1 MDSGLSGALGRYIG
15 MRAIRSGGYISTAKE
30 DAPNGGW
37 MPGYRTKSLKRTQM
51 RRALRR
57 RRAAKRGRIFRP
69 RRSLTMQPKT
79 IVRELKTVTYAALNP
94 GAGTLAQVQF
104 QLNSAYDPTGSV
116 DTEQPRFY
124 DQYTA
129 MYSYNCVVGY
139 KIFIEAATSGD
150 DAVACCIGF
159 TPTTTTTNQG
169 NYKAYKELPGTK
181 STILTKDI
189 DKTSFGTAGS
199 IKKWLMPRGG
209 RILTERDLCAVTGT
223 NPNQILYGHLWAE
236 TIDLTADPAL
246 INCIVTIK
254 QIVVFFNPV
263 VPGQS
268 AQ

>member
-1 MDSGLSGALGRYIG
+1 
-15 MRAIRSGGYISTAKE
+15 MRAIRSGGYIRDAQN
-30 DAPNGGW
+30 DAPDGGW
-37 MPGYRTKSLKRTQM
+37 MPGFRTRSIKRIQM

-57 RRAAKRGRIFRP
+57 RRSTAKRRRIFRP

-94 GAGTLAQVQF
+94 GAGTLASVQF

-139 KIFIEAATSGD
+139 KIFIEFATSGD
-150 DAVACCIGF
+150 DAVGCIVGF
-159 TPTTTTTNQG
+159 TPTTSTTVQA
-169 NYKAYKELPGTK
+169 NYKSYKELPGTR

-189 DKTSFGTAGS
+189 DKASFGTAGS

-209 RILTERDLCAVTGT
+209 RILSERNLCALTGE
-223 NPNQILYGHLWAE
+223 NPAQMLYGHLWAE
-236 TIDLTADPAL
+236 TMDLTADPAL

-254 QIVVFFNPV
+254 QIVVFYNPV
-263 VPGQS
+263 LPGQS